1 MREKEIKVVI
11 KKVGENP
18 VISTIK
24 NELSVFQEIVGGYIE
39 TFFITEDIVLVL
51 NEEGKLQGLDLNFE
65 IPLING
71 YKEQIVGNVVIV
83 SHKDCEFTSL
93 NDTQIEF
100 LKSVGLYQ

>member
-11 KKVGENP
+11 KRVGESP
-18 VISTIK
+18 IVSTIR
-24 NELSVFQEIVGGYIE
+24 NELSAFQEVVGGYIE

-71 YKEQIVGNVVIV
+71 YKEQIVGNTIIV
-83 SHKDCEFTSL
+83 SHADGEFTSL

-100 LKSVGLYQ
+100 LKNIGLC